1 MLFKC
6 VSNRCWTQSLNK
18 KGAASI
24 ARVAPMLLAK
34 ETIKVP
40 MVKPKIAPP
49 ARDNAAAPGRERVV
63 VTR

>member
-1 MLFKC
+1 MVFKY

-18 KGAASI
+18 KRAASI

-49 ARDNAAAPGRERVV
+49 ARITLLPRKERVV